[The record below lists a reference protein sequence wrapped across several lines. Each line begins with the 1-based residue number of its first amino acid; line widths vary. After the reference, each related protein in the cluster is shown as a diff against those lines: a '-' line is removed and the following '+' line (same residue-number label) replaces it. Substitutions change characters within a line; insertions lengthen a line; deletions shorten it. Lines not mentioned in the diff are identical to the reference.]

1 MLEWLFR
8 SINGY
13 VRICLRGGSPER
25 FLNLCNARGLTI
37 WGILCSKNGE
47 YAAFMPLKDVR
58 RVKPLVKK
66 SGVHFRITGRFGLPF
81 FIYRNKKR
89 WYWAAGLGAFFLLL
103 YTMTLFIWDIEFEG
117 NYRYTDDNLR
127 VSLEKQEIR
136 CGILKGKID
145 CGELEAFLRTDL
157 PEVTWV
163 SVSITGT
170 RLFVR
175 IRENEVL
182 SHVPQTDQSPCDL
195 VAAKSGTIRS
205 MVVREGVPQVEV
217 GDTVEAGQ
225 LLVSGR
231 IPVTGDDG
239 AEITSHLVRADA
251 DIEAETTEEYE
262 KKLPLVRTVRTPAGQ
277 KRRGLYLKA
286 GPLSFTFLM
295 PASGEK
301 EEWDYQME
309 ERQAKLFSNYY
320 LPLYLGIIEGKR
332 MVSYERAYTQ
342 QELSDLA
349 EEARKE
355 SREKLEEKGVQI
367 LENNDKIEKSVSGY
381 QIKGQMVVV
390 ESIVKR
396 QPVTETPNEPE
407 E

>member
-37 WGILCSKNGE
+37 WGILCGKNGE

-231 IPVTGDDG
+231 IPVIGDDG

-320 LPLYLGIIEGKR
+320 LPFYLGIIEGKR

-355 SREKLEEKGVQI
+355 NREKLEEKGVQI